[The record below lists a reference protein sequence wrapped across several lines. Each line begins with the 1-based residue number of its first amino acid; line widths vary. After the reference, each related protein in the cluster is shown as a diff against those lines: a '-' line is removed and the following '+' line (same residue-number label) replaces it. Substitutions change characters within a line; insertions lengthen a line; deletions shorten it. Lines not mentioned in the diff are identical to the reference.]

1 MASIDK
7 KTDLIIGVDFGG
19 TKILSGIFNHGLE
32 LAGTLKI
39 STKAQ
44 RSTEEVIDRIARC
57 VRDAVDEC
65 DLTFKQVKAVG
76 IGAPGA
82 VDTTEG
88 VVINGPNLGWQ
99 NVQLKKELEKRLE
112 VPVFLD
118 NDCNACTLG
127 VHEVELGGQSRDL
140 VGVFLGTGIGAG
152 LIFNG
157 KMYSGFNR
165 TAGEIGHMIIRAGGA
180 ADKDNP
186 GETFEDLA
194 SRTAIFRRIKQAVKD
209 GKKTI
214 LTETLGADLDDL
226 RSGDL
231 RKAVRK
237 GDKLTQ
243 AIVEE
248 AAVYAGIGLANVINL
263 LNPEVIVVGG
273 GLIEALENVMFD
285 LIEKNA
291 RKFALPGVAKGIKI
305 IPSKLGDKAGIYGAA
320 VLARRGLKAG

>member
-1 MASIDK
+1 MASFDK
-7 KTDLIIGVDFGG
+7 KTDLIVGVDFGG
-19 TKILSGIFNHGLE
+19 TKILSGIFNQNLE

-44 RSTEEVIDRIARC
+44 RSTDEVIDRIARC

-65 DLTFKQVKAVG
+65 DLSLKQVKAVG

-82 VDTTEG
+82 IDTVEG

-99 NVQLKKELEKRLE
+99 NVPLKKELEKRLE
-112 VPVFLD
+112 LPVFLD

-127 VHEVELGGQSRDL
+127 VHEVELGGQPRDL

-152 LIFNG
+152 LIFSG

-165 TAGEIGHMIIRAGGA
+165 TAGEIGHMVIRAGGSG
-180 ADKDNP
+180 DKENP
-186 GETFEDLA
+186 GETFEALA
-194 SRTAIFRRIKQAVKD
+194 SRTAIFKRIKQAVKD

-214 LTETLGADLDDL
+214 LTDSLGPDLADM

-231 RKAVRK
+231 RKAIRK
-237 GDKLTQ
+237 GDKLAQ
-243 AIVEE
+243 SIVEE

-273 GLIEALENVMFD
+273 GLIEALENVMFE
-285 LIEKNA
+285 LIEKQA

-305 IPSKLGDKAGIYGAA
+305 IPSKLGDKAGIFGAA
-320 VLARRGLKAG
+320 VLARRGLKSS

>member
-1 MASIDK
+1 MSSFDK

-19 TKILSGIFNHGLE
+19 TKILSGVFNPSLE

-44 RSTEEVIDRIARC
+44 RSVDEVIDRIARC
-57 VRDAVDEC
+57 VRDSVDEC
-65 DLTFKQVKAVG
+65 DFAFKQVKGVG

-82 VDTTEG
+82 IETGEG

-99 NVQLKKELEKRLE
+99 NVPLKKELEKRLE

-127 VHEVELGGQSRDL
+127 VHEVELGGQPRDL

-165 TAGEIGHMIIRAGGA
+165 TAGEIGHMIIRAGGSI
-180 ADKDNP
+180 DKENP
-186 GETFEDLA
+186 GETFEQLA
-194 SRTAIFRRIKQAVKD
+194 SRTAIFKRIKQAVKE

-214 LTETLGADLDDL
+214 LTDALGPDLDDM

-231 RKAVRK
+231 RKAIRK
-237 GDKLTQ
+237 GDKL
-243 AIVEE
+243 ALGIVEE

-273 GLIEALENVMFD
+273 GLIEALENVMFE
-285 LIEKNA
+285 LIEKQA

-305 IPSKLGDKAGIYGAA
+305 IPSKLGDRAGIYGAA
-320 VLARRGLKAG
+320 VLAQRGLKAG

>member
-1 MASIDK
+1 MPSFDK
-7 KTDLIIGVDFGG
+7 KTELVVGVDFGG
-19 TKILSGIFNHGLE
+19 TKILSGVFGPGQE
-32 LAGTLKI
+32 LAGTLKV

-44 RSTEEVIDRIARC
+44 RPTGEVIDRIARC
-57 VRDAVDEC
+57 VRDSVDEC
-65 DLTFKQVKAVG
+65 DFGFKQVKAIG

-82 VDTTEG
+82 IDTDKG
-88 VVINGPNLGWQ
+88 VVINAPNLGWLD
-99 NVQLKKELEKRLE
+99 VPLKKELEDRLE

-118 NDCNACTLG
+118 NDCNVCTLG
-127 VHEVELGGQSRDL
+127 VYEVELHSEPRDV

-180 ADKDNP
+180 ADKENP
-186 GETFEDLA
+186 GETFEELA

-209 GKKTI
+209 GKKTA
-214 LTETLGADLDDL
+214 LTDSLGPDLEDM

-237 GDKLTQ
+237 GDKLVEN
-243 AIVEE
+243 IVEE
-248 AAVYAGIGLANVINL
+248 AAIFAGIGLANVINL
-263 LNPEVIVVGG
+263 LNPAVIVVGG
-273 GLIEALENVMFD
+273 GLIEALEEVMFE
-285 LIEKNA
+285 LIEKHA

-305 IPSKLGDKAGIYGAA
+305 LPSKLGDKAGIYGAA
-320 VLARRGLKAG
+320 VLGRRGLKSS

>member
-1 MASIDK
+1 MPTFDK
-7 KTDLIIGVDFGG
+7 KADIIVGVDFGG
-19 TKILSGIFNHGLE
+19 TKILSGIFSSNLD

-65 DLTFKQVKAVG
+65 DLAFKQVKAVG

-88 VVINGPNLGWQ
+88 VVVNGPNIGWQ
-99 NVQLKKELEKRLE
+99 GVPLKKELEKRLE

-118 NDCNACTLG
+118 NDCNVCTLG
-127 VHEVELGGQSRDL
+127 VHEVELGGQPRDL

-157 KMYSGFNR
+157 RMYSGFNR
-165 TAGEIGHMIIRAGGA
+165 TAGEIGHMVIRYGGA
-180 ADKDNP
+180 SDKENP
-186 GETFEDLA
+186 GETFEQLA
-194 SRTAIFRRIKQAVKD
+194 SRTAIFKRIKQAVKD
-209 GKKTI
+209 GKKTM
-214 LTETLGADLDDL
+214 LTESLGADLEDL

-231 RKAVRK
+231 RKAIRK
-237 GDKLTQ
+237 GDKLAQ

-291 RKFALPGVAKGIKI
+291 RKLALPGVAKGIKI
-305 IPSKLGDKAGIYGAA
+305 IPSKLGDRAGIYGAA